1 MIIKR
6 VEKLIV
12 FPRKIWKSELLK
24 VINIETGK
32 MLKLTFRFQE
42 SIYLRHFLLNFFQWI
57 K

>member
-24 VINIETGK
+24 VINSKTLKIIEK
-32 MLKLTFRFQE
+32 NIFYSFMRNNLTKNEF
-42 SIYLRHFLLNFFQWI
+42 
-57 K
+57 